1 MPTKK
6 SKLTSGEL
14 FIRAAIA
21 AALGMGLTLLL
32 SALGAFLISN
42 GTLGERVA
50 LPVVLLS
57 VFIGCYCSSLNLE
70 RYARIGILP
79 GIFITASCFLLLL
92 LVLSALSQQK
102 LLGPNSGYVASI
114 ALIGAL
120 AGQVTNLVKSNKSYI
135 NKSKRKR
142 LITKRNHI

>member
-57 VFIGCYCSSLNLE
+57 VFIGCYSSSLNLE

-92 LVLSALSQQK
+92 LVLSALSQ
-102 LLGPNSGYVASI
+102 
-114 ALIGAL
+114 
-120 AGQVTNLVKSNKSYI
+120 
-135 NKSKRKR
+135 
-142 LITKRNHI
+142 